1 MKTLDLI
8 NMKHSFDGMKIP
20 LPYASTNIGQNFTLF
35 VAGDE
40 HIGNAGVDIDK
51 MDELVHA
58 VRSKKNAFVVNMGDN
73 LESISV
79 KDPRYSI
86 LVHGCRAS
94 MIQEQRD
101 AFISQFDAIGD
112 RFLNI
117 MDGNHEMKFK
127 NDFKPNADIAKAF
140 NSQYVDGTMCKLIF
154 PEFRMLAWHGD
165 GSIGGKAGDR
175 LQRKTAEK
183 VALKRKLRDLAAD
196 CEIKA
201 MGHAHKLVLS
211 EPSKEDL
218 ILMTD
223 PEKLDL
229 VAHYSQPG
237 RINTGKGMYRIP
249 EDDVYYMC
257 TGSFLKG
264 YIEGVSTYVE
274 EKGYSPTE
282 LGWVEIDIK
291 NGRPYDIRLV
301 KSL

>member
-1 MKTLDLI
+1 MEQ
-8 NMKHSFDGMKIP
+8 NFFGEGIP
-20 LPYASTNIGQNFTLF
+20 LPYKNMNIGENFTLML
-35 VAGDE
+35 AGDE

-51 MDELVHA
+51 MDKFVHS
-58 VRSKKNAFVVNMGDN
+58 VKSKKKAFVVNMGDN

-101 AFISQFDAIGD
+101 AFIEQFNSIGD
-112 RFLNI
+112 RFLTM

-127 NDFKPNADIAKAF
+127 NDFKPNSDIAKAF
-140 NSQYVDGTMCKLIF
+140 NTQYIDGTMCKLLF
-154 PEFRMLAWHGD
+154 PGFRMLAWHGD

-175 LQRKTAEK
+175 LQRKTSEK

-223 PEKLDL
+223 PNKMDL

-237 RINTGKGMYRIP
+237 RINVGDGLYRIP
-249 EDDVYYMC
+249 EDDVYYVC

-264 YIEGVSTYVE
+264 YVEGISTYVE

-282 LGWVEIDIK
+282 LGWVEIDVK
-291 NGRPYDIRLV
+291 NGKPCDIRLM
-301 KSL
+301 KSM